1 MTQCRRNF
9 CRMSLIATCAAI
21 FTFVVLAVVPSNFAF
36 AASKIKVLVNN
47 EPITSYDI
55 ARRKSLLRLQRAK
68 SGTAK
73 ATKELV
79 DEAMKMQ
86 EAKRLNAVASQKEVN
101 SAYSRFA
108 GSNRMTVRQLNSV
121 LNRAGVTPSGFKNFI
136 RSQMSWQRVLGARY
150 RAESGTPSRKNFTEQ
165 LRANGGKKPEARE
178 YFLQQIIFVVP
189 KAKRRRLMA
198 KRRREA
204 KAFRNRFESCNS
216 TREFAKGLRDVTVRK
231 LGRVLDPQLPPE
243 WKKYIQ
249 ATSAGKATRT
259 RDTERGVE
267 FIGVCS
273 ITTVNDDRVAQL
285 KFQTNSDSKAIPA
298 LEKKYLEELRARA
311 VIIRR

>member
-1 MTQCRRNF
+1 
-9 CRMSLIATCAAI
+9 
-21 FTFVVLAVVPSNFAF
+21 
-36 AASKIKVLVNN
+36 
-47 EPITSYDI
+47 
-55 ARRKSLLRLQRAK
+55 
-68 SGTAK
+68 
-73 ATKELV
+73 
-79 DEAMKMQ
+79 MQ

-108 GSNRMTVRQLNSV
+108 GSNRMTVRQLNSI

-204 KAFRNRFESCNS
+204 KAFRNRFVSCKN

-231 LGRVLDPQLPPE
+231 LGRILDPQLPPD
-243 WKKYIQ
+243 WKKHIQ
-249 ATSAGKATRT
+249 ATPAGKATRI

-285 KFQTNSDSKAIPA
+285 KFQTNNDSKAIPA
-298 LEKKYLEELRARA
+298 LEKKYLEELRASA
-311 VIIRR
+311 P